1 MIPIGFGTTMHLLYR
16 FERVPVIGL
25 KDFPY
30 EELEPFF
37 GQTAHV
43 QTRFTS
49 ETDSKLLL
57 QIPLLDRYL

>member
-25 KDFPY
+25 KDLPY

-43 QTRFTS
+43 QARFTS

-57 QIPLLDRYL
+57 